1 LLFNGDISNVY
12 RSGEGVVKG
21 KWEVAG

>member
-12 RSGEGVVKG
+12 RIGEGVVKG
-21 KWEVAG
+21 KWEAAG